1 MLQNLFIS
9 FMALDVNPMN
19 FVENLV
25 YMGKGML
32 GIIFV
37 MGILIAITTILN
49 KVASKPKKD
58 KEDK

>member
-9 FMALDVNPMN
+9 FMALDVDPMN

-49 KVASKPKKD
+49 KVASKQKKD